1 MADKFFVPLCDYL
14 RLYLSD
20 TTEMTSTD
28 KKNIQQPEEGAKT
41 RTPAAKKWPVWISLV
56 LAVLSWMVLMIL
68 KDDYSGYIALALGV
82 AAVVAGFRGA
92 FINERSLR
100 RLAITAIIAA
110 GVLVVVLASVIGVM
124 KICTTVS

>member
-20 TTEMTSTD
+20 TTEMTPTD
-28 KKNIQQPEEGAKT
+28 KKNIQQPDEGTRT

-56 LAVLSWMVLMIL
+56 LAILSWMVLMIL

-110 GVLVVVLASVIGVM
+110 GVLVVVLASFIVVI
-124 KICTTVS
+124 KICMAGS

>member
-1 MADKFFVPLCDYL
+1 
-14 RLYLSD
+14 
-20 TTEMTSTD
+20 MTPTD
-28 KKNIQQPEEGAKT
+28 KHNIEQPEEGAKT
-41 RTPAAKKWPVWISLV
+41 RTPASKKWPVWISLV
-56 LAVLSWMVLMIL
+56 LAILSWMVLMIF

-110 GVLVVVLASVIGVM
+110 GVLVVVLASFIVVI
-124 KICTTVS
+124 KICMTGS